1 MYPTY
6 MPQYQQYPQR
16 QEYRQPVM
24 TQPVIPQNSGFN
36 CLPVTSKA
44 EAEVFQIP
52 FDGSTT
58 YFVDTAN
65 GKIYAKTFNAMTGA
79 APLITFS
86 RDAETVTATP
96 EYATVEVVEGMKQ
109 TINRLAEELDKM
121 KKGKVK
127 KDDAE

>member
-6 MPQYQQYPQR
+6 MPYQYPQR
-16 QEYRQPVM
+16 QDYRQPM
-24 TQPVIPQNSGFN
+24 QPVIPQNNPGFN

-65 GKIYAKTFNAMTGA
+65 GKIYAKTFNATTGA
-79 APLITFS
+79 APLVTFS
-86 RDAETVTATP
+86 RDAEVVAATP
-96 EYATVEVVEGMKQ
+96 EYVTKDTIDEMKQ
-109 TINRLAEELDKM
+109 TINRIAEEVDKI

-127 KDDAE
+127 KDDAD

>member
-6 MPQYQQYPQR
+6 MPYQYPQR
-16 QEYRQPVM
+16 QDYRQPM
-24 TQPVIPQNSGFN
+24 QPVIPQNNPGFN
-36 CLPVTSKA
+36 CLPVTSRA

-65 GKIYAKTFNAMTGA
+65 GKIYAKTFNATTGA
-79 APLITFS
+79 APLVTFS
-86 RDAETVTATP
+86 RDAEVVAATP
-96 EYATVEVVEGMKQ
+96 EYVTKDTIDEMKQ
-109 TINRLAEELDKM
+109 TINRIAEEVDKI

-127 KDDAE
+127 KDDAD